1 MAELTTVARPYAEA
15 VAQLARDGQSWQ
27 AWSEMLALLSGIAS
41 DPQVLDMAHNPAV
54 PDARVVD
61 LFLAVGGDRLTAD
74 AANLVRIL
82 AENKRLPL
90 LPTVV
95 SLFEEA
101 RAEAAGEVDAH
112 ITTAFPLEAAQ
123 LAGLQERLEAR
134 LGRKVQVTSSV
145 DAALIGGVVIAV
157 GDEVMDASIRGKI
170 ADLAVAM
177 SS

>member
-15 VAQLARDGQSWQ
+15 VAQLAQDGQSWR
-27 AWSEMLALLSGIAS
+27 AWSDALALLAGIAS
-41 DPQVLDMAHNPAV
+41 DPQLLNMAQNPAI
-54 PDARVVD
+54 PDGRVVE
-61 LFLAVGGDRLTAD
+61 LILAVGGDRLSAD

-82 AENKRLPL
+82 AENKRLSL
-90 LPTVV
+90 LPTVA

-101 RAEAAGEVDAH
+101 RAKAAGEVDAH
-112 ITTAFPLEAAQ
+112 ITSAFPLDAAQ

-134 LGRKVQVTSSV
+134 MGRKVQVTSSV

-157 GDEVMDASIRGKI
+157 GDEVMDASVRGKI

-177 SS
+177 SN

>member
-15 VAQLARDGQSWQ
+15 VAQLAHDGQSWQ
-27 AWSEMLALLSGIAS
+27 TWSDALALLAGIAS
-41 DPQVLDMAHNPAV
+41 DPQVLDMAHNPAI
-54 PDARVVD
+54 PDARVVE
-61 LFLAVGGDRLTAD
+61 LVLAVGGERLSAD

-90 LPTVV
+90 LPTVA

-101 RAEAAGEVDAH
+101 RAKAAGEVDAH
-112 ITTAFPLEAAQ
+112 ITSAFPLDVAQ
-123 LAGLQERLEAR
+123 LDGLQARLEAR
-134 LGRKVQVTSSV
+134 LGRKVQVTTSV

-157 GDEVMDASIRGKI
+157 GDEVMDASVRGKI

-177 SS
+177 TS

>member
-15 VAQLARDGQSWQ
+15 VAQLAHDGQSWQ
-27 AWSEMLALLSGIAS
+27 AWSEALALLAGIAS
-41 DPQVLDMAHNPAV
+41 DPQVLDMAQNPAI

-61 LFLAVGGDRLTAD
+61 LVLAVGGDRLSAD

-90 LPTVV
+90 LPTVA

-101 RAEAAGEVDAH
+101 RAKAAGEVDAH
-112 ITTAFPLEAAQ
+112 ITSAYPLDAAQ
-123 LAGLQERLEAR
+123 LTGLQTRLEAR
-134 LGRKVQVTSSV
+134 LGRKVQVTTSV

-157 GDEVMDASIRGKI
+157 GDEVMDASVRGKI

-177 SS
+177 TS